1 MLAVFLGGGTG
12 AILRYLISGIFNKK
26 YMPWGTFV
34 VNVLGCFIF
43 GMFVSFLSDPY
54 NKLLLMTGFCGGF
67 TTFITFASETAHL
80 FTGSKKDFIQGVIYL
95 TSSVVL
101 GVFAIFV
108 GLKFLSFFA

>member
-1 MLAVFLGGGTG
+1 MLVVFLGGGTG
-12 AILRYLISGIFNKK
+12 AILRYLISSIFNKK

-67 TTFITFASETAHL
+67 TTFSTFSKEGLAMLQSNNYIL
-80 FTGSKKDFIQGVIYL
+80 FFLYALGSMG
-95 TSSVVL
+95 L
-101 GVFAIFV
+101 GLLAV
-108 GLKFLSFFA
+108 GLGYVVSK

>member
-1 MLAVFLGGGTG
+1 MLVVFLGGGTG
-12 AILRYLISGIFNKK
+12 AFLRYLISSIFNKK

-67 TTFITFASETAHL
+67 TTFSTFASETAHL

-95 TSSVVL
+95 TSSVVW

-108 GLKFLSFFA
+108 GMKFLSFFA

>member
-1 MLAVFLGGGTG
+1 MLVVFLGGGTG
-12 AILRYLISGIFNKK
+12 AILRYLISSIFNKK

-43 GMFVSFLSDPY
+43 GMFVSFLSDHY

-67 TTFITFASETAHL
+67 TTFSTFASETAHL

>member
-1 MLAVFLGGGTG
+1 MLVVFLGGGTG
-12 AILRYLISGIFNKK
+12 AILRYLISSIFNKK

-54 NKLLLMTGFCGGF
+54 NTVLLMTGFCGGF
-67 TTFITFASETAHL
+67 TTFSTFASETAHL